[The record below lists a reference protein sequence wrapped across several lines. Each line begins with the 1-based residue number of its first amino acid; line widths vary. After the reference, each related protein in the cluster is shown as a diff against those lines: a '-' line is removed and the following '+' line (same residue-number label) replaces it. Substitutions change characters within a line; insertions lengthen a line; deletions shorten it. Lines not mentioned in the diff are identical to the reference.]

1 MNTRPDLK
9 ALAAQHGQSN
19 LRFFLPTQP
28 LRLFPVLGIAWTSS
42 EDETAEKEFVVDDGG
57 RYPKFS
63 DNYKIS
69 LRCLDPKFADRDFYI
84 CDLESLMQEEP
95 EAFRVSFLGTDV
107 H

>member
-1 MNTRPDLK
+1 MTRPDLK

-28 LRLFPVLGIAWTSS
+28 LRLFPPLGIAFTSS
-42 EDETAEKEFVVDDGG
+42 EDETQIKEFIVNSDG
-57 RYPKFS
+57 RYPRFS

-69 LRCLDPKFADRDFYI
+69 LMCLDGKFADRDFYI
-84 CDLESLMQEEP
+84 CDLESLMDQEP
-95 EAFRVSFLGTDV
+95 ENFRVSFLGTDV